1 MYTGAMERIA
11 FIGTGIMGRQMARHL
26 VLAGYNVTVH
36 TRTPEKASEL
46 IAAGAHWADSP
57 AEAFSGAELLI
68 SMLGGSDDVEAF
80 WLGPS
85 GCLESAPRDCI
96 IADMTTSS
104 VYSARRLAVEAARLS
119 IPVLDAP
126 VSGGERGAREAALNI
141 MAGGPDDAFERCRP
155 VFEVFGKTVTHL
167 GEAGSGQLC
176 ALANHIM
183 AAANLVGC
191 AEALMFIIRAG
202 MDPSDFLSATLAG
215 ASASWVLSNHFR
227 DMIDGNIAPG
237 LAAKHLKRE
246 LSIAVSEARELG
258 LKLPGLELAFRL
270 YSAFSA
276 LGYRE
281 LQYADEMVHR
291 VGSGEKLARLDF
303 PEGLDQGSELGVHAL
318 YLLYAAGR
326 V

>member
-1 MYTGAMERIA
+1 
-11 FIGTGIMGRQMARHL
+11 MGRHMARHL
-26 VLAGYNVTVH
+26 AVAGFDVTVH
-36 TRTPEKASEL
+36 SRTPGKATEVL
-46 IAAGAHWADSP
+46 AAGARWADTP
-57 AEAFSGAELLI
+57 AEAVADAELVI
-68 SMLGGSDDVEAF
+68 SMLGGADDVETLWMGAD
-80 WLGPS
+80 
-85 GCLESAPRDCI
+85 GCLDTIPRGAVL
-96 IADMTTSS
+96 ADMTTSS
-104 VYSARRLAVEAARLS
+104 VYTTRRLSVEAARFS
-119 IPVLDAP
+119 IAVVDAP

-141 MAGGPDDAFERCRP
+141 MAGGPDDAFEYCKP
-155 VFEVFGKTVTHL
+155 AFECMGKSITHL

-176 ALANHIM
+176 ALGNHIM

-191 AEALMFIIRAG
+191 AEALMFVVRAG
-202 MDPSDFLSATLAG
+202 MDPSAFLCATLSG

-227 DMIDGNIAPG
+227 DMIEGNIAPG
-237 LAAKHLKRE
+237 LAVKHFKRE
-246 LSIAVSEARELG
+246 LSIAVNEVRDLG

-270 YSAFSA
+270 YSAFAA

-303 PEGLDQGSELGVHAL
+303 PEGLDQGGELGLHAL